1 MAGAV
6 ACVLFTDLVGSTE
19 LMARLGDVAFDQLR
33 NEHFSGLR
41 QAISRRGGSE
51 IKNTGDGILATFP
64 SAAEALVAAVAAQ
77 QATEAHA
84 RRAEVSLQL
93 RVGLALGEVDVDA
106 GDVFGTPVVEAARL
120 VAAARPGQILCTALV
135 RAVAGSRAAVSF
147 GDVGAL
153 MLKGLPEPVPAFE
166 VIWAPAPEGADVP
179 LPALLVGTGRIFVGR
194 DADLARLRQL
204 WKETAAGE
212 RRAVMLGGEPGI
224 GKTRLASELGQVLR
238 AEGALVLAGRCDEDL
253 GVPYQPFV
261 EALRHYVDHAAH
273 LHLGRHAGELAR
285 LVPELPGVAPG
296 LPEPLS
302 ADPETERYRLFDAVA
317 AWLVDVSAETPVL
330 LVLDDLHWAAKPT
343 VLLLRHVLRFPES
356 MRILVVGTYR
366 DTDIGRADPLTDF
379 LGDLHRLG
387 GAERL
392 PLSGLDGPG
401 VAAFIEQAA
410 GHELDEEG
418 EALAAAV
425 WRETEGNPFFTTE
438 VLRHLAESGV
448 IEQREDRWVVTR
460 GPEDFGIPEGVRDVV
475 GRRLARLSEEE
486 NQILACSAVIGL
498 EFEPRIVQAAGG
510 FTEANVITALER
522 AVATRLVVDV
532 PGTVPR
538 NRFAHALVRA
548 TLYDEL
554 TAARRVSLHR
564 RVAEAIELVHG
575 ALLDDHL
582 PALAHH
588 WGRATGHAEAGGRAV
603 EYATRAGD
611 RALAQLAHD
620 EAAVYYRQ
628 ALDILE
634 LARAGDLPARLD
646 LLIKRGEAQRRA
658 GDPAHRE
665 TLLTAGRLAGE
676 LGDAPAAARAAL
688 ANSRG
693 FWSSV
698 GRVDEDRV
706 AALEAALEMQGPEDG
721 ASRARL
727 LANLAGE
734 VTYGLDLKRT
744 SQLADE
750 ALRAARQVDDPRTLA
765 HVLMARG
772 FMLGLDTARQRMA
785 ESAELLAL
793 SGELHD
799 PMLTFLGTFA
809 RVVAAFEVGEPAE
822 ARICLERARELT
834 GTVAQPFLRWA
845 IALEDAL
852 VVLFDAD
859 YARAEQV
866 ITRAAELGDA
876 AGQPDGRPLASAQL
890 VFLRLEQGRGEEI
903 EGVMGEMVAASPGH
917 AAFRT
922 QLALCQWQAGRE
934 QEATAGVSTL
944 LQGLDRLPR
953 EAGWSRALGQM
964 SMLCAEAGDAAMAR
978 RLYDNLEPYAGLFVS
993 SGVLFSGAV
1002 DHHLATLA
1010 TILGGGDEAEAHFTA
1025 AHRMHEEVGAPAW
1038 LARTRLEWGRMLQK
1052 RGDDDRARPL
1062 LGQAL
1067 ATATEIGQESV
1078 ARRARNALQN

>member
-1 MAGAV
+1 V

-19 LMARLGDVAFDQLR
+19 LMTGLGDVAFDQLR
-33 NEHFSGLR
+33 TEHFSGLR

-64 SAAEALVAAVAAQ
+64 SAAEALAAAVAAQ

-153 MLKGLPEPVPAFE
+153 TLKGLPEPVPAFE
-166 VIWAPAPEGADVP
+166 VTWEPAPAGTDVP

-204 WKETAAGE
+204 WKEMAAGE

-261 EALRHYVDHAAH
+261 EALRHYVDHASH
-273 LHLGRHAGELAR
+273 LRLGRHAGELAR
-285 LVPELPGVAPG
+285 LVPELAGHVPG

-317 AWLVDVSAETPVL
+317 GWLVEASAETPVL

-343 VLLLRHVLRFPES
+343 VLLLRHVLRSPEP
-356 MRILVVGTYR
+356 MRVLVVGTYR

-392 PLSGLDGPG
+392 SLSGLDGAG

-410 GHELDEEG
+410 GHQLDEEG
-418 EALAAAV
+418 EALVAAV

-438 VLRHLAESGV
+438 VIRHLAESGV
-448 IEQREDRWVVTR
+448 VEQREDRWVVTR
-460 GPEDFGIPEGVRDVV
+460 EPEDFGIPEGVRDVV
-475 GRRLARLSEEE
+475 GRRLARLSDEE
-486 NQILACSAVIGL
+486 NQVLACSAVIGL

-510 FTEANVITALER
+510 FTEGTVITALER
-522 AVATRLVVDV
+522 AVATRLVVEV
-532 PGTVPR
+532 PGAVPR

-564 RVAEAIELVHG
+564 RVAEAIESVHG

-611 RALAQLAHD
+611 RALGQLAHD

-628 ALDILE
+628 ALEILDLAGGGQETQRLE
-634 LARAGDLPARLD
+634 L
-646 LLIKRGEAQRRA
+646 LISRGEAERRA
-658 GDPAHRE
+658 GDATHRQ
-665 TLLTAGRLAGE
+665 TLLDAARLAE
-676 LGDAPAAARAAL
+676 RLGDADALARAAL
-688 ANSRG
+688 ANTRG
-693 FWSSV
+693 FWGSIGQVDHERV
-698 GRVDEDRV
+698 GAMQ
-706 AALEAALEMQGPEDG
+706 AALAVLGSEQPATRARILVILAGELVYGPDPGEFRRLADAALALAREIDDVATLAEVLLSRGTALLGADTVRERLAETEELLRLTDQLGDPLTTCRAEFVRLLVALEMGL
-721 ASRARL
+721 SREAERCRE
-727 LANLAGE
+727 AGS
-734 VTYGLDLKRT
+734 R
-744 SQLADE
+744 LADE
-750 ALRAARQVDDPRTLA
+750 
-765 HVLMARG
+765 
-772 FMLGLDTARQRMA
+772 LG
-785 ESAELLAL
+785 
-793 SGELHD
+793 
-799 PMLTFLGTFA
+799 
-809 RVVAAFEVGEPAE
+809 
-822 ARICLERARELT
+822 
-834 GTVAQPFLRWA
+834 QPFLRWLFLMERVNV
-845 IALEDAL
+845 ALLRGEFEDAERFVYETL
-852 VVLFDAD
+852 
-859 YARAEQV
+859 
-866 ITRAAELGDA
+866 A
-876 AGQPDGRPLASAQL
+876 AGEAADQPDARIFFGSQL
-890 VFLRLEQGRGEEI
+890 GHLRLEQGRLAELAEGI
-903 EGVMGEMVAASPGH
+903 ETAAAMAPAMPAWQAHMALLHCETGREDEARNALAGICDVSERFPHEGSWTRGLGLAAMVAANVGDEVS
-917 AAFRT
+917 
-922 QLALCQWQAGRE
+922 AGRIY
-934 QEATAGVSTL
+934 
-944 LQGLDRLPR
+944 
-953 EAGWSRALGQM
+953 
-964 SMLCAEAGDAAMAR
+964 AMFA
-978 RLYDNLEPYAGLFVS
+978 PYAGQAAA
-993 SGVLFSGAV
+993 SGVLFFGAV
-1002 DHHLATLA
+1002 DHYLGLLA
-1010 TILGGGDEAEAHFTA
+1010 GVMGRFDEAEAHFA
-1025 AHRMHEEVGAPAW
+1025 AAERFHDDMGARPW
-1038 LARTRLEWGRMLQK
+1038 LARTRLEWGRLLQR
-1052 RGDDDRARPL
+1052 RGEASRARRL
-1062 LGQAL
+1062 LQQAL
-1067 ATATEIGQESV
+1067 ASATELGQGSV
-1078 ARRARNALQN
+1078 EAAAQNALQN